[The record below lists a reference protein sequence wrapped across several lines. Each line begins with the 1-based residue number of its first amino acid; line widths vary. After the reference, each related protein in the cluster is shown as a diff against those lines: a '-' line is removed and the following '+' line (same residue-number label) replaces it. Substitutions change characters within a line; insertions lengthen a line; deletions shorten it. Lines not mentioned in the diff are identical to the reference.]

1 MSTLAS
7 VQPVAGSYIL
17 PMTLLAP
24 ILAALIIVFL
34 PKEEGKTIKIVAAL
48 GTFVSLALSVYV
60 FFAYNRTGAGMQ
72 FTLDIPWVQD
82 IGVTMALGVDGISIP
97 MLLLTNLIGFTSV
110 YASWNTEKRI
120 KEFFVLLLILIT
132 GVMGTFIARDL
143 FIFFLFYEIVVIPIY
158 IMVIIWGSTK
168 RVSKEYAGMKLT
180 IYLLIGS
187 AFLLVGMVAL
197 YLNAAGQLASQG
209 QGPTFMFDQLAKLKY
224 DQSFQIV
231 VFGLLAFGF
240 GSLISMFPFHSWSPD
255 GYAGAPTAVSMIHA
269 GVLKKIGGYGLIR
282 LGIMVLPLGAKFWA
296 PIIALL
302 AIINILYAAFI
313 ALAQKD
319 LKYVVGYSSVSHM
332 GNVLLALAA
341 LNVTS
346 INGAVAMMF
355 AHGVMAAL
363 FFSMIGFI
371 YEKTHTRNIADLG
384 GLAHQMPRLAT
395 GFLLAGMAGL
405 GLPGTVNFMAEFT
418 IFTGASRV
426 MPVQAIF
433 GVAGI
438 IVTAV
443 YTLRVIANV
452 LFGPRRSEWDHLKD
466 LRGPELVPLVILV
479 FVIFVTGMFP
489 NLVFQLIDTGVNSSG
504 LAKVLETVGQAKIG
518 GLF

>member
-1 MSTLAS
+1 MSTSAI
-7 VQPVAGSYIL
+7 QPAMGSFIL
-17 PMTLLAP
+17 PFTLLAP

-48 GTFVSLALSVYV
+48 GTFVALVLSVYI
-60 FFAYNRTGAGMQ
+60 FFAYDRSVAGMQ
-72 FTLDIPWVQD
+72 FNLTIPWIPD
-82 IGVTMALGVDGISIP
+82 IGVNMAFGVDGMSIP
-97 MLLLTNLIGFTSV
+97 MLLLTNLIGFTAV
-110 YASWNTEKRI
+110 YSSWNTEKRV
-120 KEFFVLLLILIT
+120 KEYFVLLLILIA

-187 AFLLVGMVAL
+187 AFLLVAMVAL
-197 YLNAAGQLASQG
+197 YLNAAHQLAG
-209 QGPTFMFDQLAKLKY
+209 VGKPPTFMFDQLALLKY
-224 DQSFQIV
+224 DETFQII
-231 VFGLLAFGF
+231 VFALLAFGF

-296 PIIALL
+296 PLIAIFALV
-302 AIINILYAAFI
+302 NVLYAAFI

-319 LKYVVGYSSVSHM
+319 LKYVIGYSSVSHM
-332 GNVLLALAA
+332 GYVLIALAA
-341 LNVTS
+341 LNATS
-346 INGAVAMMF
+346 LNGAIAMMF
-355 AHGVMAAL
+355 AHGVMSAL
-363 FFSMIGFI
+363 FFSMIGFV

-384 GLAHQMPRLAT
+384 GLAHQMPRLAI
-395 GFLLAGMAGL
+395 GFLIAGMASL
-405 GLPGTVNFMAEFT
+405 GLPSTVNFMAEFT
-418 IFTGASRV
+418 IFMGTVRTL
-426 MPVQAIF
+426 PVHAVL

-438 IVTAV
+438 IITAV
-443 YTLRVIANV
+443 YTLRIIANV
-452 LFGPRRSEWDHLKD
+452 LFGPRRAEWDHLKD
-466 LRGPELVPLVILV
+466 LRGPELVPLVVLI
-479 FVIFVTGMFP
+479 FVIFLVGIFP
-489 NLVFQLIDTGVNSSG
+489 NLLFQLIDTGVNSSG
-504 LAKVLETVGQAKIG
+504 LAKVLESVGQAKIG